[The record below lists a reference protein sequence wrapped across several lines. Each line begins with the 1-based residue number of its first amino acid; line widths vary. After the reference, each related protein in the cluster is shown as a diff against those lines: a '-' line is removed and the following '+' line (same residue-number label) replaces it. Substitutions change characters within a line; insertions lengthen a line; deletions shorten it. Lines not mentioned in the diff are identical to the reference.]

1 MATRSDALFIGIRGT
16 VLALDRA
23 TGATLWSTHLVG
35 SDFVNVTLQD
45 GDVYAATR
53 GRLYRLDPATG
64 DILWSNE
71 LPGLGWGIVTIAGA
85 SQTAPS
91 AEKKRRDAQAA
102 AASGAAASS

>member
-1 MATRSDALFIGIRGT
+1 MTSRSDALFIGIRGT

-23 TGATLWSTHLVG
+23 TGVTRWSTHLVG
-35 SDFVNVTLQD
+35 SDFVNVLLQE

-71 LPGLGWGIVTIAGA
+71 LPGLGWGIITIAGA
-85 SQTAPS
+85 SHVAPS
-91 AEKKRRDAQAA
+91 AEKTRRDAQAA
-102 AASGAAASS
+102 ASA

>member
-23 TGATLWSTHLVG
+23 TGVTRWSSHLVG
-35 SDFVNVTLQD
+35 SDFVNVVLEE
-45 GDVYAATR
+45 GNIYAATR

-71 LPGLGWGIVTIAGA
+71 LPGLGWGIITIAGA
-85 SQTAPS
+85 SQSAPS
-91 AEKKRRDAQAA
+91 AEKRRRDEQAA
-102 AASGAAASS
+102 AASA

>member
-1 MATRSDALFIGIRGT
+1 MATRSDTLFIGIRGT

-23 TGATLWSTHLVG
+23 TGATQWSAHLVG
-35 SDFVNVTLQD
+35 SDFVNVALQD

-71 LPGLGWGIVTIAGA
+71 LPGLGWGIITIAGA
-85 SQTAPS
+85 EQAAPS
-91 AEKKRRDAQAA
+91 AEKRRRDQQAA
-102 AASGAAASS
+102 AAASA